1 MRTDDLITRL
11 AVVAALV
18 LVLGTVVACN
28 DHDDPDD
35 GEVVVEVTATT
46 LAGNDTAVAE
56 DVFATLTL
64 SLQDRSGIANSFF
77 NDVLFTSY
85 TVSFNPNF
93 PTPPLAISGGVIT
106 TNACPIGGTC
116 DLTLFMVAEGERG
129 GAGTAQVGI
138 VQVQGMDLN
147 GNPVTFTHQVVI
159 PYGNAAPPPG
169 VCDTGTGLC
178 TAPPASVG
186 NACTS
191 DTDC

>member
-18 LVLGTVVACN
+18 LVLGIMVACN
-28 DHDDPDD
+28 DHDDPSD

-46 LAGNDTAVAE
+46 LEGNAGGAAA

-85 TVSFNPNF
+85 TASFTSDGVAPIPSAF
-93 PTPPLAISGGVIT
+93 SGVIT
-106 TNACPIGGTC
+106 SNACPIGGTC
-116 DLTLFMVAEGERG
+116 ELTLFLVPNDDKGP
-129 GAGTAQVGI
+129 AGSHQMAI

-147 GNPVTFTHQVVI
+147 GNPVTFTHQIVI
-159 PYGNAAPPPG
+159 PYSGAPG
-169 VCDTGTGLC
+169 ICDTGTGLC
-178 TAPPASVG
+178 TAPLASVG
-186 NACTS
+186 NACT
-191 DTDC
+191 TDADC

>member
-1 MRTDDLITRL
+1 MRTDYLITRF
-11 AVVAALV
+11 AAVAALV
-18 LVLGTVVACN
+18 LVLGPMIACN
-28 DHDDPDD
+28 DLDDADS
-35 GEVVVEVTATT
+35 GEAVVEVTATT
-46 LAGNDTAVAE
+46 LAGNDLLVAE

-85 TVSFNPNF
+85 TVSF
-93 PTPPLAISGGVIT
+93 TSDGVAPVPATVNGLIT

-116 DLTLFMVAEGERG
+116 DLTLFMVAEGARG
-129 GAGTAQVGI
+129 GSGTAQFGLVR
-138 VQVQGMDLN
+138 VQGMDLN
-147 GNPVTFTHQVVI
+147 GNPVRFTHQVVI

-169 VCDTGTGLC
+169 ICDTGTGLC

-186 NACTS
+186 NVCTS